1 MAGSNSIQELYRQLE
16 NVIKQHPSP
25 HSAAPPSQGP
35 SAGSP
40 QGCGQQSCRS
50 FAPPEKTKAGRLGT
64 SPSAQGGP
72 QGDDTLDPSPS
83 ACASALLG
91 AAAGAA
97 AGGLQPEAP
106 EYTGAGEGTQ
116 AVPSGSCSG
125 HRNRAAPGVLLMSPG
140 RRAAEGIGGVCA
152 ETRLP
157 THRLPGRCPRRFSRA
172 VEEARED
179 GERRACACRMCCL
192 TLHG

>member
-1 MAGSNSIQELYRQLE
+1 MTPLTLPPLPAPL
-16 NVIKQHPSP
+16 
-25 HSAAPPSQGP
+25 HSWA
-35 SAGSP
+35 
-40 QGCGQQSCRS
+40 
-50 FAPPEKTKAGRLGT
+50 
-64 SPSAQGGP
+64 
-72 QGDDTLDPSPS
+72 
-83 ACASALLG
+83 

-125 HRNRAAPGVLLMSPG
+125 QRYRAAPGVLLMSPG
-140 RRAAEGIGGVCA
+140 RRAAEGIGGICA

-157 THRLPGRCPRRFSRA
+157 THRLPGRCLWRFTRA

-192 TLHG
+192 TLQD